1 MKMEI
6 IKVRKKTEA
15 DIVFASME
23 DMKSFFDQI
32 NNGQGVIFDYVDEK
46 DSRNGE
52 YISPSI
58 LTLISDGKV
67 KITSKEKK
75 QQENAK
81 EIRLIEKDQAV
92 GLALA
97 SALQAAN
104 IKYIGSGQPKDF
116 MDLFSVAGGMSAGGS
131 IGTMLGMI
139 KETDP
144 ELHKSVIS
152 AIENVSK
159 KDKGFSLDNI
169 DAKTVEMA
177 MAFIK
182 TTKPEVYKQIK
193 ELTKD
198 EEKTNEQ

>member
-1 MKMEI
+1 MNNMEI

-75 QQENAK
+75 
-81 EIRLIEKDQAV
+81 
-92 GLALA
+92 
-97 SALQAAN
+97 
-104 IKYIGSGQPKDF
+104 
-116 MDLFSVAGGMSAGGS
+116 
-131 IGTMLGMI
+131 
-139 KETDP
+139 
-144 ELHKSVIS
+144 
-152 AIENVSK
+152 
-159 KDKGFSLDNI
+159 
-169 DAKTVEMA
+169 
-177 MAFIK
+177 
-182 TTKPEVYKQIK
+182 
-193 ELTKD
+193 
-198 EEKTNEQ
+198 